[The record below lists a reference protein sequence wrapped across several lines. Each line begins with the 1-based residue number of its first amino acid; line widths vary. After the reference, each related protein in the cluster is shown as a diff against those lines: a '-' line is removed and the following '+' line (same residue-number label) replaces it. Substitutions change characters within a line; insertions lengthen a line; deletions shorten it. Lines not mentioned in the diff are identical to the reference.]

1 MNQLINNISVLSIDT
16 PNNGVEKCNK
26 GVGAGGKQTN
36 LNGKQWETDTCNVS
50 CLKADGFIN
59 ISGYLTKNCDS
70 YDIIYFSQRELK
82 RYFMD
87 VHGIKTHRV
96 PDEAYLIKKNDG
108 TFVLKVLEKKF
119 QNVDGSV
126 MEKLVNYTMF
136 IEEYK
141 DMLETL
147 NISISYAYCLSP
159 FFKTV
164 LDCDNKKM
172 KAKFV
177 TWNRCF
183 KRDNVGIFYGGDIDY
198 FEKLN
203 SWIYDF

>member
-1 MNQLINNISVLSIDT
+1 
-16 PNNGVEKCNK
+16 
-26 GVGAGGKQTN
+26 
-36 LNGKQWETDTCNVS
+36 
-50 CLKADGFIN
+50 
-59 ISGYLTKNCDS
+59 
-70 YDIIYFSQRELK
+70 
-82 RYFMD
+82 
-87 VHGIKTHRV
+87 
-96 PDEAYLIKKNDG
+96 
-108 TFVLKVLEKKF
+108 
-119 QNVDGSV
+119 
-126 MEKLVNYTMF
+126 
-136 IEEYK
+136 
-141 DMLETL
+141 MLETL
-147 NISISYAYCLSP
+147 NISISYACCLSP